1 VNTCSPG
8 PRLLDC
14 APYHDP
20 DPPLTGSPPVYI
32 GNYMVTNN
40 RQLDSIFGALSDAT
54 RRAILAELA
63 HGERTVGELA
73 EPFEI
78 SRPAISKHLRVLEQ
92 AGLVQRTPEGR
103 ISRCALDAAPL
114 REAADWVGHYR
125 DFWEERFDALA
136 RYLETP
142 IPVDE
147 EDEE

>member
-1 VNTCSPG
+1 
-8 PRLLDC
+8 
-14 APYHDP
+14 
-20 DPPLTGSPPVYI
+20 
-32 GNYMVTNN
+32 MVTNG
-40 RQLDSIFGALSDAT
+40 RKLDSVFGALSDAT
-54 RRAILAELA
+54 RRAILEELA

-78 SRPAISKHLRVLEQ
+78 SRPAISKHLRVLER

-114 REAADWVGHYR
+114 RQAADWVELYR
-125 DFWEERFDALA
+125 DFWEGRLDALA

-142 IPVDE
+142 KPVDE